1 MSGCFELIVGF
12 TALDHQLQTK
22 KQLSHIIIQGV
33 ERLITKQNIVEAQ
46 KHASLSSSSAT
57 SAKHNRN
64 FLNYLFTDARSFDGE
79 LNPCKGIFESPWV
92 PAKFSCAKFHIYA
105 TVFFFF
111 WSFFCFFGCSKIS
124 FRCFLVHHILRRK
137 TWKLPYLDTAFWE
150 VAKT

>member
-1 MSGCFELIVGF
+1 MSVCFELIVGF
-12 TALDHQLQTK
+12 TVLDHQLQTK

-64 FLNYLFTDARSFDGE
+64 FLNYFFTVARSFDGE
-79 LNPCKGIFESPWV
+79 LNPCKGIFESPRGA
-92 PAKFSCAKFHIYA
+92 AKFSCAKFHIYA

-111 WSFFCFFGCSKIS
+111 VIFSV
-124 FRCFLVHHILRRK
+124 FLAVARFL
-137 TWKLPYLDTAFWE
+137 LDAF
-150 VAKT
+150 